1 MALQR
6 DRGYYMMGAFIGLGV
21 AIGLLMIFS
30 RLRAT
35 APLSISER
43 VAMHVGTRSSVT
55 SSDTSLDSLKGL
67 FGSQGLHLSRF
78 VPLVQSDKSL
88 EKLKQAGRSTGN
100 PEVDLSRF
108 RLEQITWLSLGLIGG
123 TVFGAWNITRG
134 ASPILLIVTVT
145 LGGLIA
151 YLAHEKYVS
160 ALAKKRIARI
170 DQQFPDIA
178 ELLAFSVIA
187 GETPLAA
194 LNRVANMSQGIL
206 SLELHTC
213 VREIRAG
220 ETLGSALRAMAERTG
235 SRNVERFTDGLV
247 IAMER
252 GTPLSEVLRA
262 QASDARNQQR
272 QYLVELAGKK
282 DVAML
287 IPVVF
292 LVLPTVIVIALF
304 PAVRGLQVLVP

>member
-1 MALQR
+1 MT
-6 DRGYYMMGAFIGLGV
+6 GAFLGLGV
-21 AIGLLMIFS
+21 AIGLLLIFS
-30 RLRAT
+30 RVRAT

-43 VAMHVGTRSSVT
+43 IALRVGSHSSIT
-55 SSDTSLDSLKGL
+55 PSATSLESFKGL
-67 FGSQGLHLSRF
+67 FGAQGMHLLRF
-78 VPLVQSDKSL
+78 IPLAQSDKSL
-88 EKLKQAGRSTGN
+88 KKLKQAGRSTG
-100 PEVDLSRF
+100 ETASDLAQF
-108 RLEQITWLSLGLIGG
+108 RLEQITWLSIGLIGG
-123 TVFGAWNITRG
+123 TAFGVWNIARG
-134 ASPILLIVTVT
+134 VSPIVLVVTIA
-145 LGGLIA
+145 LGGVGA

-160 ALAKKRIARI
+160 ALAKKRTARI

-178 ELLAFSVIA
+178 ELLAFSVTA

-194 LNRVANMSQGIL
+194 LNRVAGMSQGIL
-206 SLELHTC
+206 SQELHIC

-220 ETLGSALRAMAERTG
+220 ETLSSALRAMAERTG

-262 QASDARNQQR
+262 QAADARNQQR
-272 QYLVELAGKK
+272 QYLIELAGKK

-292 LVLPTVIVIALF
+292 LILPTVIVIALF
-304 PAVRGLQVLVP
+304 PAIRGLQVLVP